1 MPGFKIIICHPE
13 GWHHMQM
20 WGRLNNCF
28 NILGENVKD
37 TIKNGTALH
46 NVNALSGTES
56 YT

>member
-1 MPGFKIIICHPE
+1 
-13 GWHHMQM
+13 MQM